1 MVAVKAIDSTS
12 THTHTHKHTHTPA
25 RLPTELAVSLHVATN
40 YCVLPFSFSSAPF
53 LRRSYAQ
60 IAKVTAAA
68 PSDAAGI

>member
-1 MVAVKAIDSTS
+1 MRWEEKAAHTS
-12 THTHTHKHTHTPA
+12 IHTLTHTPA
-25 RLPTELAVSLHVATN
+25 HLPNELAVSLQVAATY